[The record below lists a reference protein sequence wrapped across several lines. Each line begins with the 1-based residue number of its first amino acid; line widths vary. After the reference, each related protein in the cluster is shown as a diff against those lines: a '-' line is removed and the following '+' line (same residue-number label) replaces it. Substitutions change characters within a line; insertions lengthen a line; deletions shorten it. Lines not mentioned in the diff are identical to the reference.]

1 MIKLKINSNNGF
13 LNLDDLPHNCIFNK
27 VVTGCGGTTIVLFND
42 EFYVIAVPTTEL
54 IINKTGKSEAGVSTI
69 QFGNK
74 IKTVFGL
81 FGSFTNSVKSQLKK
95 YLAGEGIKKIICT
108 YDKLPKL
115 DEFLN
120 PTDYRLL
127 VDEYHS
133 LLKAYSY
140 RDKAID
146 GVINSFRKYK
156 SYCFM
161 SATPIQAEF
170 KPRSMEDIEEVVA
183 DWDEVDQLF
192 VRLEKTNK
200 PYVKAANIIKAYKT
214 DGFIEINGFKS
225 YEAFFFINSVTDI
238 ASILQHCE
246 LTNDEVK
253 IVCADN
259 ESNRTK
265 LAGYTISNSRSENK
279 KFTFITSKSFEGADY
294 FSDSAMCFIVSS
306 PTNTHTLAGIDT
318 DIPQIAGRIRTKT
331 NPFRNMLVHIFNTT
345 RLNLDVTYEEMV
357 ERTNKEIAE
366 TEATV
371 NLFNNADELAKNH
384 LRRVTLNRINDFYM
398 SYDSKT
404 DTFSVN
410 DLLPKLELYNYHLN
424 QVIYNKGLSLV
435 KAYNQNGMITT
446 DVFYERIDE
455 TMTKA
460 GKKISFKDAFLRYAE
475 LVHNMVMTTEVD
487 SLTKIQPLIV
497 PAYHRLGIDKVKKL
511 RYIKSAVEDALSN
524 LDADKNRD
532 TKIAMI
538 LSKKIGIGFNKS
550 ADIISYITEAYN
562 TVGCTDKVKASNIDR
577 WFECEPT
584 SKRIDGKV
592 AKGYI
597 IYRPKMIF
605 E

>member
-1 MIKLKINSNNGF
+1 
-13 LNLDDLPHNCIFNK
+13 
-27 VVTGCGGTTIVLFND
+27 
-42 EFYVIAVPTTEL
+42 
-54 IINKTGKSEAGVSTI
+54 
-69 QFGNK
+69 
-74 IKTVFGL
+74 
-81 FGSFTNSVKSQLKK
+81 
-95 YLAGEGIKKIICT
+95 
-108 YDKLPKL
+108 
-115 DEFLN
+115 
-120 PTDYRLL
+120 
-127 VDEYHS
+127 
-133 LLKAYSY
+133 
-140 RDKAID
+140 
-146 GVINSFRKYK
+146 
-156 SYCFM
+156 M
-161 SATPIQAEF
+161 SATPIQADF

-183 DWDEVDQLF
+183 DWDEVDQLI

-214 DGFIEINGFKS
+214 DGFIEINGLKS

-294 FSDSAMCFIVSS
+294 FSDTAMCFVVSS

-331 NPFRNMLVHIFNTT
+331 NPFRNVLVHIFNTT
-345 RLNLDVTYEEMV
+345 RLNLDVTYEDMV

-398 SYDSKT
+398 SYDAKT

-424 QVIYNKGLSLV
+424 QVIYSKGLSLV
-435 KAYNQNGMITT
+435 KAYNQNGILTT

-455 TMTKA
+455 TMNKA

-487 SLTKIQPLIV
+487 SLAKIQPLIV

-511 RYIKSAVEDALSN
+511 RYVKSAVEDALSN
-524 LDADKNRD
+524 LETDKNRD

-550 ADIISYITEAYN
+550 ADIINHITEAYN
-562 TVGCTDKVKASNIDR
+562 TVGCTDKVKASSIDK

-592 AKGYI
+592 SKGYI

-605 E
+605 K

>member
-294 FSDSAMCFIVSS
+294 FSDTAMCFVVSS

-487 SLTKIQPLIV
+487 SLAKIQPLIV

-562 TVGCTDKVKASNIDR
+562 TVGWRKRSI
-577 WFECEPT
+577 PT
-584 SKRIDGKV
+584 HLERHNPPTIIAKMGLKR
-592 AKGYI
+592 A
-597 IYRPKMIF
+597 
-605 E
+605 

>member
-1 MIKLKINSNNGF
+1 
-13 LNLDDLPHNCIFNK
+13 
-27 VVTGCGGTTIVLFND
+27 
-42 EFYVIAVPTTEL
+42 
-54 IINKTGKSEAGVSTI
+54 
-69 QFGNK
+69 
-74 IKTVFGL
+74 
-81 FGSFTNSVKSQLKK
+81 
-95 YLAGEGIKKIICT
+95 
-108 YDKLPKL
+108 
-115 DEFLN
+115 
-120 PTDYRLL
+120 
-127 VDEYHS
+127 
-133 LLKAYSY
+133 
-140 RDKAID
+140 
-146 GVINSFRKYK
+146 
-156 SYCFM
+156 M
-161 SATPIQAEF
+161 SATPIQADF

-214 DGFIEINGFKS
+214 DGFIEINGLKS

-294 FSDSAMCFIVSS
+294 FSDTAMCFIVSS
-306 PTNTHTLAGIDT
+306 PTNTHTLASIDT

-331 NPFRNMLVHIFNTT
+331 NPFRNILVHIFNTT
-345 RLNLDVTYEEMV
+345 RLNLDVTYEDMV

-398 SYDSKT
+398 SYDAKT

-435 KAYNQNGMITT
+435 KAYNQNGILTT

-455 TMTKA
+455 TMNKV

-487 SLTKIQPLIV
+487 SLAEIQPLIV
-497 PAYHRLGIDKVKKL
+497 PAYHRLGTDKVKKL
-511 RYIKSAVEDALSN
+511 RYIKSAIEDALNN
-524 LDADKNRD
+524 LDSDKNKD

-538 LSKKIGIGFNKS
+538 LSKKVIIGFNKS
-550 ADIISYITEAYN
+550 ADLNNLITEAYN
-562 TVGCTDKVKASNIDR
+562 TVGCTDKVKATDIDK

-592 AKGYI
+592 SKGFI

-605 E
+605 K

>member
-120 PTDYRLL
+120 PADYRLL

-294 FSDSAMCFIVSS
+294 FSDTAMCFVVSS

-455 TMTKA
+455 TMAKA

-487 SLTKIQPLIV
+487 SLAKIQPLIV

>member
-42 EFYVIAVPTTEL
+42 ELYVIAVPTTEL

-95 YLAGEGIKKIICT
+95 YLASEGIKKIICT

-120 PTDYRLL
+120 PADYRLL

-183 DWDEVDQLF
+183 DWNEVDQLF

-294 FSDSAMCFIVSS
+294 FSDTAMCFVVSS

-487 SLTKIQPLIV
+487 SLAKIQPLIV

>member
-1 MIKLKINSNNGF
+1 MIELKINSNNGF
-13 LNLDDLPHNCIFNK
+13 LNLEDLPHNCIFNK

-42 EFYVIAVPTTEL
+42 ESYVIAVPTTEL
-54 IINKTGKSEAGVSTI
+54 IINKTGKNEAGISTI
-69 QFGNK
+69 QFGDK
-74 IKTVFGL
+74 IRTVFGL

-95 YLAGEGIKKIICT
+95 YLASEGIKKIICT

-120 PTDYRLL
+120 PADYRLL

-146 GVINSFRKYK
+146 GVLNSFRKYK

-161 SATPIQAEF
+161 SATPIQADF

-183 DWDEVDQLF
+183 DWDEVDQLI

-214 DGFIEINGFKS
+214 DGFIEINGLKS

-294 FSDSAMCFIVSS
+294 FSDTAMCFVVSS

-331 NPFRNMLVHIFNTT
+331 NPFRNVLVHIFNTT
-345 RLNLDVTYEEMV
+345 RLNLDVTYEEMI

-398 SYDSKT
+398 SYDANT

-435 KAYNQNGMITT
+435 KAYNQNGILTT
-446 DVFYERIDE
+446 DVFYERIDD
-455 TMTKA
+455 TMSKA

-475 LVHNMVMTTEVD
+475 LVHNMVMTTEVNT
-487 SLTKIQPLIV
+487 LAEIQPLIV

-511 RYIKSAVEDALSN
+511 RYVKSAVEDALNS
-524 LDADKNRD
+524 LDADKNKD

-538 LSKKIGIGFNKS
+538 LSKKVSIGFNKS
-550 ADIISYITEAYN
+550 ADLKNLITEAYK
-562 TVGCTDKVKASNIDR
+562 TVGCTDKVKASSIDR
-577 WFECEPT
+577 WFECDPT

-592 AKGYI
+592 SKGYI

-605 E
+605 K

>member
-120 PTDYRLL
+120 PADYRLL

-238 ASILQHCE
+238 ASILQHSE

-259 ESNRTK
+259 ESNWTK

-279 KFTFITSKSFEGADY
+279 RFTFITSKSFEGADY
-294 FSDSAMCFIVSS
+294 FSDTAMCFVVSS

-404 DTFSVN
+404 DTFSIN

-446 DVFYERIDE
+446 DVFYEKIDE

-487 SLTKIQPLIV
+487 TLAEIQPLIV

-511 RYIKSAVEDALSN
+511 RYVKSAVEDALSN

-562 TVGCTDKVKASNIDR
+562 TVGCTDKVKASNIDK

>member
-1 MIKLKINSNNGF
+1 MIELKINSNNGF
-13 LNLDDLPHNCIFNK
+13 LNLEDLPHNCIFNK

-42 EFYVIAVPTTEL
+42 ESYVIAVPTTEL
-54 IINKTGKSEAGVSTI
+54 IINKTGKNEAGVSTI
-69 QFGNK
+69 QFGDK
-74 IKTVFGL
+74 IRTVFGL

-115 DEFLN
+115 NEFLN
-120 PTDYRLL
+120 PADYRLL

-146 GVINSFRKYK
+146 GVLNSFRKYK

-161 SATPIQAEF
+161 SATPIQADF

-183 DWDEVDQLF
+183 DWDEVDQLI

-214 DGFIEINGFKS
+214 DGFIEINGLKS

-294 FSDSAMCFIVSS
+294 FSDTAMCFVVSS

-331 NPFRNMLVHIFNTT
+331 NPFRNVLVHIFNTT
-345 RLNLDVTYEEMV
+345 RLNLDVTYEEMI

-398 SYDSKT
+398 SYDANT

-435 KAYNQNGMITT
+435 KAYNQNGILTT
-446 DVFYERIDE
+446 DVFYERIDD
-455 TMTKA
+455 TMSKA

-487 SLTKIQPLIV
+487 TLAEIQPLIV

-511 RYIKSAVEDALSN
+511 RYVKSAVEDALNS
-524 LDADKNRD
+524 LDADKNKD

-538 LSKKIGIGFNKS
+538 LSKKVSIGFNKS
-550 ADIISYITEAYN
+550 ADLKNLITEAYK
-562 TVGCTDKVKASNIDR
+562 TVGCTDKVKASSIDR
-577 WFECEPT
+577 WFECDPT

-592 AKGYI
+592 SKGYI

-605 E
+605 K

>member
-487 SLTKIQPLIV
+487 SLAKIQPLIV

>member
-69 QFGNK
+69 QFGDK
-74 IKTVFGL
+74 TKTVFGL

-120 PTDYRLL
+120 PADYRLL

-294 FSDSAMCFIVSS
+294 FSDTAMCFVVSS

-446 DVFYERIDE
+446 DVFYEKIDE

-487 SLTKIQPLIV
+487 SLAKIQPLIV

-524 LDADKNRD
+524 LDANKNRD

>member
-294 FSDSAMCFIVSS
+294 FSDTAMCFVVSS

-487 SLTKIQPLIV
+487 SLAKIQPLIV

>member
-42 EFYVIAVPTTEL
+42 ELYVIAVPTTEL

-120 PTDYRLL
+120 PADYRLL

-294 FSDSAMCFIVSS
+294 FSDTAMCFVVSS

-345 RLNLDVTYEEMV
+345 RLNLDVTYEDMV

-487 SLTKIQPLIV
+487 SLAKIQPLIV

-511 RYIKSAVEDALSN
+511 RYVKSAVEDALSN

>member
-42 EFYVIAVPTTEL
+42 ELYVIAVPTTEL

-120 PTDYRLL
+120 PADYRLL

-294 FSDSAMCFIVSS
+294 FSDTAMCFVVSS

-345 RLNLDVTYEEMV
+345 RLNLDVTYEDMV

-455 TMTKA
+455 TMAKA

-487 SLTKIQPLIV
+487 SLAKIQPLIV

-511 RYIKSAVEDALSN
+511 RYVKSAVEDALSN

>member
-1 MIKLKINSNNGF
+1 MIELKINSNNGF
-13 LNLDDLPHNCIFNK
+13 LNLEDLPHNCIFNK

-42 EFYVIAVPTTEL
+42 ESYVIAVPTTEL
-54 IINKTGKSEAGVSTI
+54 IINKTGKNEAGVSTI
-69 QFGNK
+69 QFGDK
-74 IKTVFGL
+74 IRTVFGL

-120 PTDYRLL
+120 PADYRLL

-140 RDKAID
+140 RDKAIN
-146 GVINSFRKYK
+146 GVLNSFRKYK

-161 SATPIQAEF
+161 SATPIQADF

-183 DWDEVDQLF
+183 DWDEVDQLI

-214 DGFIEINGFKS
+214 DGFIEINGLKS

-294 FSDSAMCFIVSS
+294 FSDTAMCFVVSS
-306 PTNTHTLAGIDT
+306 STNTHTLAGIDT

-331 NPFRNMLVHIFNTT
+331 NPFRNILVHIFNTT
-345 RLNLDVTYEEMV
+345 RLNLDVTYEDMV

-398 SYDSKT
+398 SYDAKT

-435 KAYNQNGMITT
+435 KAYNQNGILTT
-446 DVFYERIDE
+446 DVFYEKIND
-455 TMTKA
+455 TMNKA

-487 SLTKIQPLIV
+487 SLAKIQPLIV

-511 RYIKSAVEDALSN
+511 RYVKSAVEDALNS
-524 LDADKNRD
+524 LETDKNRD

-550 ADIISYITEAYN
+550 ADIINHITEAYN
-562 TVGCTDKVKASNIDR
+562 TVGCTDKVKASSIDR

-592 AKGYI
+592 SKGYI

-605 E
+605 K

>member
-120 PTDYRLL
+120 PADYRLL

-265 LAGYTISNSRSENK
+265 LTGYTISNSRSENK
-279 KFTFITSKSFEGADY
+279 RFTFITSKSFEGADY
-294 FSDSAMCFIVSS
+294 FSDTAMCFVVSS

-331 NPFRNMLVHIFNTT
+331 NPFRDMLVHIFNTT

-404 DTFSVN
+404 DTFSIN

-446 DVFYERIDE
+446 DVFYEKIDE

-487 SLTKIQPLIV
+487 TLAEIQPLIV

-511 RYIKSAVEDALSN
+511 RYVKSAVEDALSN

-562 TVGCTDKVKASNIDR
+562 TVGCTDKVKASNIDK

>member
-1 MIKLKINSNNGF
+1 METNNIIVGIIQNSF
-13 LNLDDLPHNCIFNK
+13 
-27 VVTGCGGTTIVLFND
+27 LFND